1 MTSTVLPLAFD
12 GPVWVPTQAPSLSAY
27 LVPHLQP
34 RPVLPVLAIALSL
47 AYLAGLWRLRRQGM
61 PWTWGRTVAFSAGI
75 LVLLVVTGPAVEGY
89 GLEMF
94 SVFMFQQ
101 LSLMMAIPPLLIL
114 GRPGT
119 LLLRATP
126 HGGLGGTILRV
137 AFWGL
142 RSGPGAALMHPLITI
157 PVFLFAYYGLYLSPA
172 GGALLSSWAGHTS
185 LEVLFLVAGVLFTVP
200 VLSRDP
206 VPRRHP
212 HPMQVGEMF
221 IEMATH
227 AFFGVIVIMTTSPL
241 VNAFTHPP
249 QSWDIDIMGDQAV
262 AGALA
267 WSYGELPALVLLLI
281 VVARWQRADTVTA
294 RAADRRA
301 DRDGNAQ
308 LDAYNAY
315 LARLRDHDA

>member
-1 MTSTVLPLAFD
+1 MTPTALQVSFD
-12 GPVWVPTQAPSLSAY
+12 GPVWVPTQAPSFSAY
-27 LVPHLQP
+27 LAPHLQP
-34 RPVLPVLAIALSL
+34 LPVLPIVGVALL
-47 AYLAGLWRLRRQGM
+47 VAYVAGLWRLRRSGM
-61 PWTWGRTVAFSAGI
+61 PWSWGRTAAFLAGV
-75 LVLLVVTGPAVEGY
+75 LVLLLVTGPAVEGY

-101 LSLMMAIPPLLIL
+101 LTLMMAVPPLLIL

-126 HGGLGGTILRV
+126 HGGMGGGVLR
-137 AFWGL
+137 AAIWGL
-142 RSGPGAALMHPLITI
+142 RAGPGAAALHPLVTI
-157 PVFLFAYYGLYLSPA
+157 PVFLFTYYGLYLSPA
-172 GGALLSSWAGHTS
+172 GGALLGSWAGHIS

-212 HPMQVGEMF
+212 HELQVGEMF

-227 AFFGVIVIMTTSPL
+227 AFFGVIVIMTASPL
-241 VNAFTHPP
+241 VAAFTHPP
-249 QSWDIDIMGDQAV
+249 RDWGVDIMGDQAV

-281 VVARWQRADTVTA
+281 VFARWQRADTLTA
-294 RAADRRA
+294 RAADVKA
-301 DRDGNAQ
+301 DRDGDAQ
-308 LDAYNAY
+308 LQAYNAY
-315 LARLRDHDA
+315 LAQLRDHDA